1 MKKRQNS
8 NLQKLIMSYKH
19 PIMKLVKD
27 ANKESPNKPHISDK
41 EAEEAIKKLLA
52 WIGED
57 PSREGLIETPKRVIK
72 AFKEYFKGYH
82 QNAVEDLAK
91 TFGDVEGYDDMVI
104 EKNITLESHCEHHM
118 APIIGVA
125 HVSYIPNKKVV
136 GLSKLARTV
145 EIFSKRLQTQERLTM
160 QIAKTL
166 MSALDAKGVA
176 VTIDAA
182 HQCMTMRGIK
192 KEKATTV
199 TNYFL
204 GSFKEDL
211 SIQNRYLKY
220 IGK

>member
-1 MKKRQNS
+1 
-8 NLQKLIMSYKH
+8 MSCKNEI
-19 PIMKLVKD
+19 IMKLVKD
-27 ANKESPNKPHISDK
+27 LGKSSAKKPEVTDK
-41 EAEEAIKKLLA
+41 QAEEAFTTILT

-57 PSREGLIETPKRVIK
+57 PSREGLLETPKRVVK
-72 AFKEYFKGYH
+72 AFKEYFKGYN
-82 QNAVEDLAK
+82 QDANADLSK
-91 TFGDVEGYDDMVI
+91 TFGDVEGYDDMVV

-125 HVSYIPNKKVV
+125 HVAYIPNKKVV

-145 EIFSKRLQTQERLTM
+145 DIFSKRLQTQERLTM

-166 MSALDAKGVA
+166 MKALDAKGVA

-192 KEKATTV
+192 KEKATTI

-211 SIQNRYLKY
+211 SFQNRYLRY
-220 IGK
+220 IAK

>member
-1 MKKRQNS
+1 
-8 NLQKLIMSYKH
+8 
-19 PIMKLVKD
+19 MKLVKD
-27 ANKESPNKPHISDK
+27 ADKSSSKKPEVSDK
-41 EAEEAIKKLLA
+41 QVEEALKTILK

-57 PSREGLIETPKRVIK
+57 PNREGLVETPKRVIK

-82 QNAVEDLAK
+82 QDAEADLSK
-91 TFGDVEGYDDMVI
+91 TFGDVEGYDDMVV

-125 HVSYIPNKKVV
+125 HVAYIPNKKVV

-166 MSALDAKGVA
+166 MNSLDAKGVA

-182 HQCMTMRGIK
+182 HQCMTMRGVK
-192 KEKATTV
+192 KERATTV

-204 GSFKEDL
+204 GSFREDL
-211 SIQNRYLKY
+211 GIQNRYLRY
-220 IGK
+220 IKK

>member
-1 MKKRQNS
+1 
-8 NLQKLIMSYKH
+8 
-19 PIMKLVKD
+19 MKLVKD
-27 ANKESPNKPHISDK
+27 ADKSTSKKLEVSDK
-41 EAEEAIKKLLA
+41 QAEEAFKTILK

-57 PSREGLIETPKRVIK
+57 PNREGLIETPKRLIK

-82 QNAVEDLAK
+82 QDAEADLSK
-91 TFGDVEGYDDMVI
+91 TFGDVEGYDDMVV

-118 APIIGVA
+118 APIIGIA
-125 HVSYIPNKKVV
+125 HVAYIPNKKVV

-166 MSALDAKGVA
+166 MNSLDAKGVA

-182 HQCMTMRGIK
+182 HQCMTMRGVK
-192 KEKATTV
+192 KERATTV

-204 GSFKEDL
+204 GSFREDL
-211 SIQNRYLKY
+211 GIQNRYLRY
-220 IGK
+220 IKK